1 MKLDYTKIT
10 DVQIDGLTS
19 FDSHDYADAFISNA
33 NYDGRE
39 MTDAELDL
47 LNEDSDYVYNKAIA
61 SISTEAMNILKNY
74 GTRNHITRR
83 FTKLFS

>member
-10 DVQIDGLTS
+10 DIEIDGLTYS
-19 FDSHDYADAFISNA
+19 DSHDYADAFISNA

-39 MTDAELDL
+39 MTEVELDL

-61 SISTEAMNILKNY
+61 YIY
-74 GTRNHITRR
+74 
-83 FTKLFS
+83 